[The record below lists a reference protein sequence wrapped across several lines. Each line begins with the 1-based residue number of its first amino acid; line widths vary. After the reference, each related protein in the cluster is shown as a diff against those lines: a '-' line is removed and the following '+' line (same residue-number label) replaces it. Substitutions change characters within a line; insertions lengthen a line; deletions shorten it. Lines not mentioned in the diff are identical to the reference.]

1 MALKISLQSTSLS
14 HRIRQAPIPGMQTIL
29 YRFTARTIASME
41 KLDELL
47 HAEGAIMSVNHDTAQ
62 NSGLPH
68 APQSIV

>member
-1 MALKISLQSTSLS
+1 
-14 HRIRQAPIPGMQTIL
+14 
-29 YRFTARTIASME
+29 ME